1 MAQETTFDAGFAP
14 AHANMRSSDDFDRA
28 HRHSKRVAVL
38 KKALPATAATIIVV
52 FFALAVTAHIP
63 IANISVDEIG
73 LKEGKL
79 VMEKPKMAGFDKK
92 SRPYD
97 VRALQ
102 AIQDLAK
109 PGKVLLN
116 TIDAKLP
123 MNANSFADI
132 DAKSGIYDT
141 ESEKL
146 FLNEDVNIRGARG
159 MDISLQDANIDI
171 KTGIMESD
179 NPVNVQSK
187 NTNISADSVR
197 VEDGGERILFNNRVK
212 MTIVR
217 PVERGA
223 SEQGN

>member
-1 MAQETTFDAGFAP
+1 DAGFAP
-14 AHANMRSSDDFDRA
+14 AHANMRSADDFDRA
-28 HRHSKRVAVL
+28 HRHSRRVALL
-38 KKALPATAATIIVV
+38 KKALPATAGFVV
-52 FFALAVTAHIP
+52 VSFMLFAVTAHIP
-63 IANISVDEIG
+63 IANITVDEIG

-97 VRALQ
+97 VRAQQ

-123 MNANSFADI
+123 MDANSFANV

-141 ESEKL
+141 ESEQL
-146 FLNEDVNIRGARG
+146 FLNDEVKIKGARG
-159 MDISLQDANIDI
+159 MDILLQDANIDM
-171 KTGIMESD
+171 KTGIMESN
-179 NPVNVQSK
+179 NPVNVKSK
-187 NTNISADSVR
+187 NTNITADSVR

-217 PVERGA
+217 PAAPAA

>member
-1 MAQETTFDAGFAP
+1 MAQETTFDVGFAP
-14 AHANMRSSDDFDRA
+14 AHANMRSPEDFDRA
-28 HRHSKRVAVL
+28 HLHSKHVAIL
-38 KKALPATAATIIVV
+38 KKALPAAAAVIIVA
-52 FFALAVTAHIP
+52 FFAMAMTAHIP
-63 IANISVDEIG
+63 IANITVDEIG

-92 SRPYD
+92 DRPYD

-123 MNANSFADI
+123 MNANSFANI

-141 ESEKL
+141 ENEQL
-146 FLNEDVNIRGARG
+146 FLNEEVNIKGARG
-159 MDISLQDANIDI
+159 MDILLQDANIDI

-179 NPVNVQSK
+179 NPVNVQSQ

-217 PVERGA
+217 PVERGT
-223 SEQGN
+223 SGQGN

>member
-1 MAQETTFDAGFAP
+1 
-14 AHANMRSSDDFDRA
+14 
-28 HRHSKRVAVL
+28 
-38 KKALPATAATIIVV
+38 
-52 FFALAVTAHIP
+52 
-63 IANISVDEIG
+63 
-73 LKEGKL
+73 
-79 VMEKPKMAGFDKK
+79 MAGFDKK

-146 FLNEDVNIRGARG
+146 FLNEDVKIKGARG

>member
-1 MAQETTFDAGFAP
+1 MAHETTIDVGFAP
-14 AHANMRSSDDFDRA
+14 VHANMRGPEDFERA
-28 HRHSKRVAVL
+28 HVHSRNVARL
-38 KKALPATAATIIVV
+38 KKILPITAGAIVATFVL
-52 FFALAVTAHIP
+52 LAVTARIP
-63 IANISVDEIG
+63 LANISVDEIG
-73 LKEGKL
+73 LRDGKL

-123 MNANSFADI
+123 MNANSFADVG
-132 DAKSGIYDT
+132 AKSGIYDT
-141 ESEKL
+141 DNELL
-146 FLNEDVNIRGARG
+146 FLKEEVKIKGARG
-159 MDISLQDANIDI
+159 MDILLQDANIDI
-171 KTGIMESD
+171 RSGVMESD
-179 NPVNVQSK
+179 NPVAVKSA

-197 VEDGGERILFNNRVK
+197 VENNGERILFNNKVK

-217 PVERGA
+217 PVERG
-223 SEQGN
+223 STGQDN